1 MSDNLN
7 RVKLSQWDALLVE
20 SLRALG
26 WSNEDILRKVA
37 EGDLPVDES
46 EYEFDYKQLTTLQTE
61 QPELFEQAVNTGY
74 QIKYNTIRGIRSWI
88 WVALGKEAELE
99 LEEGKEA
106 IEIVLTTAEK
116 NRLESVLSFGWQIYG
131 GAGVADDASANASY
145 RIEPIQR

>member
-26 WSNEDILRKVA
+26 WPNEDILRKVA

-46 EYEFDYKQLTTLQTE
+46 EYEFDYKQLTTLQAE
-61 QPELFEQAVNTGY
+61 QPELFEQAVKTGY

-88 WVALGKEAELE
+88 WVALGKEGELE

-106 IEIVLTTAEK
+106 VEVALTVAEK
-116 NRLESVLSFGWQIYG
+116 ERLASVLSFGWQIESETKSSDG
-131 GAGVADDASANASY
+131 DTSVY
-145 RIEPIQR
+145 RIAPIGR

>member
-1 MSDNLN
+1 MSENLN

-46 EYEFDYKQLTTLQTE
+46 EYEFDYKQLATLQAE
-61 QPELFEQAVNTGY
+61 QPELFEQAVKTGY

-88 WVALGKEAELE
+88 WVALGKEENWSL
-99 LEEGKEA
+99 KR
-106 IEIVLTTAEK
+106 VK
-116 NRLESVLSFGWQIYG
+116 KR
-131 GAGVADDASANASY
+131 
-145 RIEPIQR
+145 

>member
-1 MSDNLN
+1 MSENLN

-46 EYEFDYKQLTTLQTE
+46 EYEFDYKQLATLQAE
-61 QPELFEQAVNTGY
+61 QPELFEQAVKTGY

-88 WVALGKEAELE
+88 WVALGKEGELE

-106 IEIVLTTAEK
+106 VEVALTVAEK
-116 NRLESVLSFGWQIYG
+116 QRLAAVLSFGWQIESETKS
-131 GAGVADDASANASY
+131 ADGDTSVY
-145 RIEPIQR
+145 RIAPIGR

>member
-1 MSDNLN
+1 MSENLN

-46 EYEFDYKQLTTLQTE
+46 EYEFDYKQLTTLQVE
-61 QPELFEQAVNTGY
+61 QPELFEQAVKTGY

-88 WVALGKEAELE
+88 WVALGKEAEQE
-99 LEEGKEA
+99 LEEGKEVVEVA
-106 IEIVLTTAEK
+106 LTGAEK
-116 NRLESVLSFGWQIYG
+116 ERLASVLSFGWQIHG
-131 GAGVADDASANASY
+131 GADVVDEASANVSY